1 MSTLEESKKRKKRV
15 LYPWLKKHQGRAYKC
30 SLALI
35 AEKLGFEKIVKGD
48 IAFNSFLKVVVDKT
62 NIIFPSMFKAVRKFY
77 NKKGRELTKKE
88 FNMIAIARLTFMFKF
103 DRENKTI
110 IRLSEHPHHAE
121 KLKSIVSFCERL
133 IKSEKTYKMFKTE
146 QMPQTPPTDTK

>member
-1 MSTLEESKKRKKRV
+1 MSETSKVKEPKKRV

-35 AEKLGFEKIVKGD
+35 AEKVGFERVVKGD
-48 IAFNSFLKVVVDKT
+48 IPFNTFLKAIVEKT
-62 NIIFPSMFKAVRKFY
+62 NTVFPSMFKMVRKFY
-77 NKKGRELTKKE
+77 NRKGRELTKKE

-103 DRENKTI
+103 DKENKTI
-110 IRLSEHPHHAE
+110 IRLSEHPHHAL
-121 KLKSIVSFCERL
+121 KLKSIVNFCERL

-146 QMPQTPPTDTK
+146 QSQGETPKG